1 MNLHGF
7 HFLNIDYRRGFVI
20 ISGDLALM
28 RAPAAQFLPDVF
40 KNDKISKPVYTTGL
54 ASKHEPAS
62 VLRTSDAL
70 NASRCPMTDG
80 TQCQRYH
87 FLPAP
92 PLHSCARAVPNT

>member
-40 KNDKISKPVYTTGL
+40 KIDKITGPVHIVGFAPGMDRL
-54 ASKHEPAS
+54 ASCRLP
-62 VLRTSDAL
+62 L
-70 NASRCPMTDG
+70 NASP
-80 TQCQRYH
+80 
-87 FLPAP
+87 PA
-92 PLHSCARAVPNT
+92 